1 MRHHSYSLPK
11 KLTFAEFANE
21 RTDGRTNERKKKQ
34 TSKVPFRINARELK
48 KVGNTDG
55 LYFFKVD
62 FRKFRNP
69 CCTSLLLASVY
80 FASTMNGIDLGG
92 SKGGHLRSDT

>member
-1 MRHHSYSLPK
+1 MSSIYSNLFAYALTTLIFSFVDLLEEK
-11 KLTFAEFANE
+11 KF
-21 RTDGRTNERKKKQ
+21 
-34 TSKVPFRINARELK
+34 
-48 KVGNTDG
+48 GNTDG